1 MKMINFLKEV
11 EKTTNKYLSEA
22 GLDYSRNK
30 KGETPFTKTDG
41 SEFHIQKIIE
51 DFAIAK
57 GVTKAEAQ
65 KLFDGAVDNMTKRLE
80 KSQKLN
86 GTMIGNVAES
96 VAFDMLDAIPM
107 EDVKF
112 NKRIFQ
118 ELFQE
123 VKSEVPEFYPLSN
136 VFEPK
141 RIEPTIWFAPD
152 KLAPE
157 FNSVRTAAC
166 SPDAK
171 LIFNVP
177 FMEKLMKFASIK
189 GIKADPTK
197 LHGKKY
203 VSQGGNIPD
212 EYLYAEFVL
221 LHEIMHYGNGDFFF
235 EKAYKLKGKLVNYV
249 GDFVT
254 NYNLVKSGYAQLP
267 MGLFNDEINY
277 DRYNSYQQMYDVV
290 KEEMDKLKPEDQK
303 DMQDQM
309 DDMGDDMP
317 DEGEGA
323 DPGDSNDQNKPTDE
337 EIEQAAEEMRQKNE
351 CFRKCVEEGRFSEK
365 MCGELCFGDMKG
377 GDGEGGKSIDDP
389 RIPKPEWQPDDVE
402 GGKPGEGPSG
412 EGEDNDEDSDDDGKG
427 GGDGDKSPEETT
439 DKDGGT
445 TSDGEGDDKPDD
457 KGKGGK
463 SGEEDKAEQ
472 KKKEED
478 AKADMAAQEERAKK
492 QKQDEKEGKT
502 AGKIPSSV
510 DDAIKDNA
518 NKMSN
523 AQKDTGKQT
532 KTGMNP
538 DAIKP
543 GDISSMMSGE
553 NTGSGKNSADS
564 NPYALG
570 EKQYKPKMNWKAMLK
585 KMVPSGV
592 VKNETYS
599 RPSRRTTSSMVSVA
613 QTGRGVV
620 KPGTKEVDSDKKG
633 LCFVLDNSGSTMG
646 KIGAIQ
652 NDIMN
657 LMKKQS
663 KNLNNELYVMKF
675 SNDVHYFKVDVKKKK
690 YGRITDVADFVKT
703 GRSSV
708 KCDKP
713 VKELFKSTYGGMTE
727 LTAKITLATRTLFQ
741 KNFNVVLFSDSDISG
756 GNNATQLKQIFKDGK
771 KQLAIIGCDKSDYKS
786 FVDLLGNKNNITYY
800 S

>member
-1 MKMINFLKEV
+1 MKTNKFLE
-11 EKTTNKYLSEA
+11 EIEIITSKYLSEDGT

-30 KGETPFTKTDG
+30 RGETPFSKTDG

-51 DFAIAK
+51 EFANAK
-57 GVTKAEAQ
+57 GSTKAEAQ
-65 KLFDGAVDNMTKRLE
+65 KLFDGAVDNMKKRLE

-86 GTMIGNVAES
+86 GTMIDNIPES

-107 EDVKF
+107 DDVKF

-136 VFEPK
+136 IFEPK

-152 KLAPE
+152 KLTPE
-157 FNSVRTAAC
+157 FNSVKTAAC

-189 GIKADPTK
+189 GIKADSSK

-235 EKAYKLKGKLVNYV
+235 EKAYNLKGKLVNYV

-267 MGLFNDEINY
+267 IGLFNDEINY

-290 KEEMDKLKPEDQK
+290 KEEMDKLTEEQKK

-317 DEGEGA
+317 GDGEGA
-323 DPGDSNDQNKPTDE
+323 DPSQTPDQQKGQSKGQPDQDGDEGSKDDSNNQT
-337 EIEQAAEEMRQKNE
+337 
-351 CFRKCVEEGRFSEK
+351 
-365 MCGELCFGDMKG
+365 GD
-377 GDGEGGKSIDDP
+377 
-389 RIPKPEWQPDDVE
+389 
-402 GGKPGEGPSG
+402 SG
-412 EGEDNDEDSDDDGKG
+412 EGDGKSSDENGEGSGSGGEGDGKPSDENGEGSGSGGEGDEKSDDDSDARG
-427 GGDGDKSPEETT
+427 G
-439 DKDGGT
+439 
-445 TSDGEGDDKPDD
+445 
-457 KGKGGK
+457 
-463 SGEEDKAEQ
+463 SGEEDRSDQ
-472 KKKEED
+472 KKKEAE
-478 AKADMAAQEERAKK
+478 AKADMDAQEERAKK
-492 QKQDEKEGKT
+492 QKEDEKAGKKE
-502 AGKIPSSV
+502 GKIPSSI
-510 DDAIKDNA
+510 DDAIKENA
-518 NKMSN
+518 NKMN
-523 AQKDTGKQT
+523 KAQKDTGKKT

-553 NTGSGKNSADS
+553 NTGTGKNSADN
-564 NPYALG
+564 NPYDLG

-592 VKNETYS
+592 VKTETYS
-599 RPSRRTTSSMVSVA
+599 KPSRRTTSSMVSVA
-613 QTGRGVV
+613 QTGSGVV
-620 KPGTKEVDSDKKG
+620 KPGTKDMDSDKKG
-633 LCFVLDNSGSTMG
+633 LCFVLDNSGSTMS

-657 LMKKQS
+657 LMKKQA
-663 KNLNNELYVMKF
+663 KNLNNDLYVMKF

-690 YGRITDVADFVKT
+690 YGRITNIADFIKT
-703 GRSSV
+703 GKSNI

-727 LTAKITLATRTLFQ
+727 LTPKITLATRTLFQ

-771 KQLAIIGCDKSDYKS
+771 KQLAVIGCDKSDYKS

>member
-1 MKMINFLKEV
+1 MKENNRENEMNKFLEEV
-11 EKTTNKYLSEA
+11 ELTTSKYLSEA

-30 KGETPFTKTDG
+30 KGETAFTKTDG

-51 DFAIAK
+51 DLANAN

-65 KLFDGAVDNMTKRLE
+65 KAFDDRVEAMTANLE
-80 KSQKLN
+80 KSTKLN
-86 GTMIGNVAES
+86 GTMLSNVAES
-96 VAFDMLDAIPM
+96 VAFDFLDYIPM

-141 RIEPTIWFAPD
+141 RIEPTIWYSPD

-157 FNSVRTAAC
+157 YNSVTTAAC
-166 SPDAK
+166 TPDAK

-177 FMEKLMKFASIK
+177 FMERLMKFASIK

-235 EKAYKLKGKLVNYV
+235 EKAYNLKGKLVNYV

-267 MGLFNDEINY
+267 IGLFNDEINY

-290 KEEMDKLKPEDQK
+290 KAEMDKLTSQQQK

-309 DDMGDDMP
+309 DKMGDNMP
-317 DEGEGA
+317 DDGEGA
-323 DPGDSNDQNKPTDE
+323 DPNQTPQQQQGQQSGQPDQGGDDSGDQNGPGQPGQDDG
-337 EIEQAAEEMRQKNE
+337 N
-351 CFRKCVEEGRFSEK
+351 
-365 MCGELCFGDMKG
+365 GESGEPG
-377 GDGEGGKSIDDP
+377 EGDGSG
-389 RIPKPEWQPDDVE
+389 
-402 GGKPGEGPSG
+402 GGKPDGDP
-412 EGEDNDEDSDDDGKG
+412 SDDKGKG
-427 GGDGDKSPEETT
+427 SGSGDKS
-439 DKDGGT
+439 
-445 TSDGEGDDKPDD
+445 DDKKDDKKDD
-457 KGKGGK
+457 KGKGG
-463 SGEEDKAEQ
+463 SGGDEDKDDQ
-472 KKKEED
+472 KKKEAD
-478 AKADMAAQEERAKK
+478 AKADMKAQEERAKQ
-492 QKQDEKEGKT
+492 QKQAEKEGKT
-502 AGKIPSSV
+502 AGKIPSSI

-523 AQKDTGKQT
+523 AQKDTGRQT

-543 GDISSMMSGE
+543 GDIADMMSGT
-553 NTGSGKNSADS
+553 NTGTGKNSADS
-564 NPYALG
+564 NPYDLG
-570 EKQYKPKMNWKAMLK
+570 GKQYKPKLNWKAMLK
-585 KMVPSGV
+585 KMVPTGT
-592 VKNETYS
+592 VKSETYS
-599 RPSRRTTSSMVSVA
+599 KPSRRTTSSMVSVA
-613 QTGRGVV
+613 QTGAGVV
-620 KPGTKEVDSDKKG
+620 KPGTKEIDSDKKG

-646 KIGAIQ
+646 KIGAMQ

-657 LMKKQS
+657 LMKKEA
-663 KNLNNELYVMKF
+663 KKINGEMYVMKF

-690 YGRITDVADFVKT
+690 YGRITDVADFIKT
-703 GRSSV
+703 GKSSV
-708 KCDKP
+708 KCDKK
-713 VKELFKSTYGGMTE
+713 VTELFKSTYGGMTE
-727 LTAKITLATRTLFQ
+727 LTAKITMATRTLFQ

-756 GNNATQLKQIFKDGK
+756 GENAKQLKQIYQAGK
-771 KQLAIIGCDKSDYKS
+771 KQLAVIGCDKYDYES